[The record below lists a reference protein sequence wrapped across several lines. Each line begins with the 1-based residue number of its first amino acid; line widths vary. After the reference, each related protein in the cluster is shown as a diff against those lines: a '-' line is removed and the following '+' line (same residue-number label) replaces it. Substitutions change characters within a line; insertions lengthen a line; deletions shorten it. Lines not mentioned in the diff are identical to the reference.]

1 MAPEYPFAIEDNL
14 LVPGSWDVFQDVASI
29 ATPAVVTTVEFLGE
43 IHRPSLETEPGES
56 ETVNIAGWAHFAS
69 QLHRNAAGTI
79 GVGEKSDQL
88 FCFHYFKPASHW
100 TSLIVRRDRVLFIKK
115 LSTSLSWIMLDV
127 KYTFREFLLRKHKSG
142 VNSHSKKIPSP

>member
-1 MAPEYPFAIEDNL
+1 
-14 LVPGSWDVFQDVASI
+14 
-29 ATPAVVTTVEFLGE
+29 
-43 IHRPSLETEPGES
+43 
-56 ETVNIAGWAHFAS
+56 
-69 QLHRNAAGTI
+69 
-79 GVGEKSDQL
+79 L